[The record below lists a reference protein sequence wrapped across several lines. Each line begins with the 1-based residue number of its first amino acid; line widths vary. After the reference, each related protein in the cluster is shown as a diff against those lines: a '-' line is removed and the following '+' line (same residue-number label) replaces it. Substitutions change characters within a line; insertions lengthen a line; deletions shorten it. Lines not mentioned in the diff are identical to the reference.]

1 MKKFLLSSAVLF
13 SAFAMNAEI
22 KTVTYDFEN
31 NDYGLTRQT
40 DNAGAYIDNG
50 TKLTANDGTE
60 ITLTKTEDKNGWRLW
75 KDGLRA
81 YKNSNAGMTISTS
94 TGAIKKIEF
103 SAKENVI
110 SSISGVAVS
119 GKTYGVACDG
129 NNIPLSLTVD
139 NNGAIYSITLT
150 VDTEGTGT
158 STTVTAIE
166 GGSEEPQATVVKSIA
181 EILEVK
187 DGTAIKVDF
196 PMTVAFKSYSNVFA
210 CDAERNFIQ
219 LYGSNE
225 YNVNDVIPAG
235 WEGTYKLYSGTTP
248 EILPATSFP
257 AADGDN
263 LFVPSVVDASAIN
276 VDMVNH
282 VIAVADVVLAE
293 ASPADK
299 ANFTGVSNGTTLNL
313 RNNYTLESVAAGKYN
328 MTLLVQVYEGAPSLY
343 VINYDADVNGSGV
356 AEIETAEGVAEFYT
370 LQGVKVANPENG
382 LFIMVSGGK
391 ATKVLVK

>member
-1 MKKFLLSSAVLF
+1 MKKFLLSLGVLAGVLSA
-13 SAFAMNAEI
+13 NA
-22 KTVTYDFEN
+22 TVYTVYEPKLSDFTGGNDGYTSTLVVDGKSFTLTSEKAGSTTN
-31 NDYGLTRQT
+31 LISPNDNDYS
-40 DNAGAYIDNG
+40 
-50 TKLTANDGTE
+50 
-60 ITLTKTEDKNGWRLW
+60 WRI
-75 KDGLRA
+75 
-81 YKNSNAGMTISTS
+81 YKNSKISITSADFDMKGVRFTIDGSKYAVAVTTGSGWTGELADLTYTFSNA
-94 TGAIKKIEF
+94 TGSKTFEITADGGQVRVSKIEVSDEEF
-103 SAKENVI
+103 SN
-110 SSISGVAVS
+110 
-119 GKTYGVACDG
+119 
-129 NNIPLSLTVD
+129 
-139 NNGAIYSITLT
+139 
-150 VDTEGTGT
+150 DTPDVPG
-158 STTVTAIE
+158 
-166 GGSEEPQATVVKSIA
+166 EEATVVKSIA

-196 PMTVAFKSYSNVFA
+196 PMTVAFKSNNNVFA

-225 YNVNDVIPAG
+225 YNVNDVVPAG

-248 EILPATSFP
+248 EIEPATSFP

-282 VIAVADVVLAE
+282 VIAVADVVLSE

-299 ANFTGVSNGTTLNL
+299 SNFTGVSNGTTLNL

-328 MTLLVQVYEGAPSLY
+328 MTLLVQVYQGAPSLY